1 MLQTF
6 LMAYGAVAALLFMA
20 GLASSP
26 RPKSAVLVGL
36 AAALWPV
43 TMGAIAVQAWLIE
56 PADAGSDGAGARA
69 EHMAGQPRLDPAAA
83 SPSGRPVG

>member
-6 LMAYGAVAALLFMA
+6 MMAYGAVAALLFMA

-26 RPKSAVLVGL
+26 RPKSAALVGL

-43 TMGAIAVQAWLIE
+43 TMGAVAVQACFFE
-56 PADAGSDGAGARA
+56 PAAAGSDGADARA
-69 EHMAGQPRLDPAAA
+69 EPIARHPRLDPTATL
-83 SPSGRPVG
+83 